1 MLCNSVV
8 DINFVLSNVINIS
21 NMFRIVI
28 INNAVDITFFGFFPA
43 LISLLIASWI
53 LKLANDSNNEYVGII
68 REYNDIPSKPIIL
81 V

>member
-1 MLCNSVV
+1 MNKA
-8 DINFVLSNVINIS
+8 F
-21 NMFRIVI
+21 
-28 INNAVDITFFGFFPA
+28 DITFFTLFPA